1 MNNKFRD
8 DFLWGAATASAQIEG
23 GWNEDGRTPSIWDLA
38 PANKIKGNAN
48 CHTACDHFH
57 RVKEDIALMKE
68 MGLKSYRFSVSW
80 SRIQPE
86 ENEINKKGL
95 DFYINLVDE
104 LRKANIEPLVTI
116 YHWDLPIWVHQKGG
130 FLSEEIIPLFE
141 KYTKIVVDALSD
153 KVTYWIPMNEPQC
166 FIMLGYCY
174 MVHAPFK
181 FGLQNIPK
189 ATRICMLAHAAS
201 VKAIRKYAKTPAKI
215 GIAMAA
221 GAFIPK
227 DNSTSEIETARR
239 KTFNSGIGLMNNRWW
254 SDPILLGKPVT
265 AYGVFKTYER
275 DMVEIY
281 QPLDFVGLN
290 VYQPYGV
297 SKRKLDE
304 SRKTSMGWA
313 IDGDVLYWTI
323 RFYCERY
330 HLPVM
335 VTENGMANDD
345 CVGAD
350 GKVHDE
356 KRIAFLRDYLGG
368 VKRAVNEG
376 IDVLGYQHWS
386 LMDNFEWAEGYGPR
400 FGLIHIDYKTQ
411 KRTLKDSA
419 YFYKKVIESNG
430 AII

>member
-38 PANKIKGNAN
+38 PNGKIKGGAD

-57 RVKEDIALMKE
+57 RVNADVALMKE
-68 MGLKSYRFSVSW
+68 LGLKSYRFSISW
-80 SRIQPE
+80 SRIQPR

-189 ATRICMLAHAAS
+189 ATRICMLAHAKA
-201 VKAIRKYAKTPAKI
+201 VKVIRKYAKTPAKI

-254 SDPILLGKPVT
+254 SDPILFGKPVT
-265 AYGVFKTYER
+265 AYGFFKTHEK
-275 DMVEIY
+275 DMAEIY

-304 SRKTSMGWA
+304 THKTSMGWA
-313 IDGDVLYWTI
+313 IDGDVLSFAECRFQPTI
-323 RFYCERY
+323 
-330 HLPVM
+330 H
-335 VTENGMANDD
+335 A
-345 CVGAD
+345 
-350 GKVHDE
+350 
-356 KRIAFLRDYLGG
+356 
-368 VKRAVNEG
+368 
-376 IDVLGYQHWS
+376 
-386 LMDNFEWAEGYGPR
+386 
-400 FGLIHIDYKTQ
+400 LII
-411 KRTLKDSA
+411 S
-419 YFYKKVIESNG
+419 
-430 AII
+430 